1 MRNGLRLY
9 KQGTFIYKQ
18 GGLQQECRTDWLQ
31 TKGVSVK
38 RGCLGKDRSVA
49 PGNYRVGTRSAKT
62 ENIAAM
68 IVSRAKHIQLP
79 NLVPSSESDIVL
91 PPPEK
96 HGRGSI

>member
-1 MRNGLRLY
+1 MPNSLAPD
-9 KQGTFIYKQ
+9 
-18 GGLQQECRTDWLQ
+18 GGGFGQ
-31 TKGVSVK
+31 

-49 PGNYRVGTRSAKT
+49 PGSYRVGTRSAKT

-68 IVSRAKHIQLP
+68 IDSRAKHIQLP